1 MPYVA
6 HYVNIFGASQAAY
19 ELQAK
24 DDEAAKAE
32 GREYLRRHPSIEVW
46 MVHGGLPGSPAMR
59 RHAFGDTDYNL
70 C

>member
-46 MVHGGLPGSPAMR
+46 DGSRWVARFTRDEAPRLR
-59 RHAFGDTDYNL
+59 RY
-70 C
+70 

>member
-46 MVHGGLPGSPAMR
+46 DGPRWVARFTRDEAPRLRGH
-59 RHAFGDTDYNL
+59 
-70 C
+70 

>member
-46 MVHGGLPGSPAMR
+46 DGPRWVARFTRDEAPRLWGH
-59 RHAFGDTDYNL
+59 
-70 C
+70 

>member
-19 ELQAK
+19 ELKAK
-24 DDEAAKAE
+24 DDETAKAE

-46 MVHGGLPGSPAMR
+46 DSPRWVAR
-59 RHAFGDTDYNL
+59 FNRDEGPHLRGH
-70 C
+70 

>member
-6 HYVNIFGASQAAY
+6 YYVNIFGASQAAY

-46 MVHGGLPGSPAMR
+46 DGPRWVARFTRDEGPHLR
-59 RHAFGDTDYNL
+59 RH
-70 C
+70 